1 MRVKRDGDRT
11 VPIAGQ
17 GGAVVLDFDGT
28 ITEEDMLD
36 LVCRSFGDPDVYAE
50 VDAALAR
57 GDIRL
62 VDDIER
68 KLVTV
73 GRPQAEVVEWV
84 RRRARIRPG
93 FDDLVETAERA
104 GRRVVVVTSSVRELV
119 EPVLGEHARR
129 VEIVAGSIEPGWR
142 ANLGHLAQCDACG
155 EPCKRGA
162 VAGLGTAD
170 WVYVGDG
177 WSDRCVALIAPRVFA
192 RDGLARYL
200 DEQDVAYEPFADLHD
215 VARGI
220 DAERAA
226 A

>member
-1 MRVKRDGDRT
+1 M
-11 VPIAGQ
+11 
-17 GGAVVLDFDGT
+17 LDFDGT

-36 LVCRSFGDPDVYAE
+36 LVCQEFGDPLVYAE
-50 VDAALAR
+50 IDAALAR

-73 GRPQAEVVEWV
+73 QRPQGEVVEWV

-93 FDDLVETAERA
+93 FDDLLETAE
-104 GRRVVVVTSSVRELV
+104 RVVVVTSSFRELV
-119 EPVLGEHARR
+119 EPVLGERAAR
-129 VEIVAGSIEPGWR
+129 VEIVAGTIEPGWR
-142 ANLGHLAQCDACG
+142 ANLRHLAQCEACG
-155 EPCKRGA
+155 EPCKRAA
-162 VAGLGTAD
+162 VAALGADD

-177 WSDRCVALIAPRVFA
+177 WSDRCVARIAPRVFA

-200 DEQDVAYEPFADLHD
+200 DEHGVAYEPFADLHD
-215 VARGI
+215 VARGL

>member
-1 MRVKRDGDRT
+1 VKRDGDKSVSFARR
-11 VPIAGQ
+11 P
-17 GGAVVLDFDGT
+17 GAVVLDFDGT

-36 LVCRSFGDPDVYAE
+36 LVCREFGDPEVYAE
-50 VDAALAR
+50 VDAALER
-57 GDIRL
+57 GEIRL

-73 GRPQAEVVEWV
+73 RRPQADIVEWV

-93 FDDLVETAERA
+93 FDDLVETAERS
-104 GRRVVVVTSSVRELV
+104 GRRVVVVTSSFRELV
-119 EPVLGEHARR
+119 EPVLGERAGR
-129 VEIVAGSIEPGWR
+129 VEIVAGSIGPGWR
-142 ANLGHLAQCDACG
+142 ANLDQLVQCEACG
-155 EPCKRGA
+155 EPCKRAA
-162 VAGLGTAD
+162 VAAQGADD

-177 WSDRCVALIAPRVFA
+177 WSDRCVARIAPRLFA

-200 DEQDVAYEPFADLHD
+200 DEHGVAYEAFADLSD